1 MIKIIL
7 ILIIQLLF
15 FSNYALAQCGL
26 HRQIETQ
33 TRQRSS
39 VTVSSDI
46 KNIKQFATVSKKEAK
61 KIAISQY
68 PGKVKKISLS
78 REDDGTL
85 VWKLEVK
92 GNQGQKEI
100 FIDPA
105 NGTFLGFGLTK

>member
-1 MIKIIL
+1 MKTLL
-7 ILIIQLLF
+7 ILTIELLF
-15 FSNYALAQCGL
+15 FTNYAFAQCGL
-26 HRQIETQ
+26 HKQIETQ

-46 KNIKQFATVSKKEAK
+46 KNIKQFAIISKKKAK

-68 PGKVKKISLS
+68 PGKVKKINLS
-78 REDDGTL
+78 REEDGTL